1 MKVARTA
8 ALAMVALCLLQAP
21 QALCAKKKKK
31 THKKAPSPPPS
42 PPDPASAVAMKSH
55 QEGVMAHVQ
64 GNPKGAIAAF
74 RRAIA
79 SKPDFAY
86 AYFRLGFVLEEERK
100 RREQQQQKKGTQTA
114 TATASGMADD
124 GDGEALAMFRTALAL
139 EPSDEMSHTALGQAL
154 HERGR
159 HAEAAAVYEHI
170 TISLNPASAQAYW
183 HLGQVR
189 AVGVD
194 EWESDPDDPHD
205 PSHCYEHAARLKP
218 DEFRPDGTRVKRVT
232 PKTPEAE
239 EKEEKEAKERRQRVL
254 QELQDGTRKMSVAG
268 EAEASSL

>member
-1 MKVARTA
+1 MKVA
-8 ALAMVALCLLQAP
+8 ALAVLALCLLQAP
-21 QALCAKKKKK
+21 QALCAKRKKKARK
-31 THKKAPSPPPS
+31 TAPPSAPS

-100 RREQQQQKKGTQTA
+100 RHEQQQQTKKGTQTA
-114 TATASGMADD
+114 APTSGVAD
-124 GDGEALAMFRTALAL
+124 GDSGEALAMFRAALAL

-159 HAEAAAVYEHI
+159 HAEAATVYEHV
-170 TISLNPASAQAYW
+170 TVSLNPTSAQAYW

-268 EAEASSL
+268 DVESSSL